1 MNMLQPIPMYDARA
15 TRYATVTDFCQI
27 FMEEM
32 HSLYLLA
39 YMLTADHDTAEQ
51 CFVRGLD
58 DCKDGMGVFLEWAS
72 SWARHTILK
81 HAVRMTLPAPEHTD
95 RASWGGLRRET
106 APERNDHIAAVLAL
120 NTFDRFVFVMSVLE
134 RESDEDCSALL
145 KCSRQDLMIA
155 RQRAIICLA
164 AADQGRD
171 RASQGLWLTLLPP
184 AE

>member
-1 MNMLQPIPMYDARA
+1 MLQPIPIYDGRA
-15 TRYATVTDFCQI
+15 TRYATVADFCQI
-27 FMEEM
+27 FSEEM

-39 YMLTADHDTAEQ
+39 YMLTADHDQAEQ

-58 DCKDGMGVFLEWAS
+58 DCKDGMGVFLDWAN

-81 HAVRMTLPAPEHTD
+81 HAIRMTLPAPDHTD
-95 RASWGGLRRET
+95 QICWGGFRRE
-106 APERNDHIAAVLAL
+106 AAFEGNDQIAAVLAL
-120 NTFDRFVFVMSVLE
+120 NTFDRFVFVISVLE

-145 KCSRQDLMIA
+145 KCTRQDLMIA

-164 AADQGRD
+164 DADQGRD
-171 RASQGLWLTLLPP
+171 RSGQGLHGWLTLLPS